1 MTGTDRGVPASSNHG
16 LDPELA
22 SFVSILPVLDFA
34 DVTAARA
41 ILAQGAGDRGTADQ
55 PQSEPFVVSDRRIP
69 GPPGAPEV
77 PVRSYRPRGDGTRP
91 ALVYFHGGA
100 FVLGQVELFDAL
112 CGAYAA
118 NADIVVVSV
127 DYRLAPEHP
136 FPAGVEDC
144 YAAVAW
150 TAANATD
157 LAVDPASLAVGGLS
171 AGGALAA
178 AVALM
183 ARDRNGPAIAFQ
195 LLVNAVLDDRLETV
209 SVQEFTETPLWNS
222 HDVAVMW
229 DLYLG
234 PERRHVSPFAAP
246 ARAADLS
253 GLPPAYVLTSQFDPL
268 RDEGI
273 AYALRMLQAGVAVE
287 LHNVVGAFHGFD
299 VFPTAISRAAA
310 AEQHAALRRALHAS

>member
-1 MTGTDRGVPASSNHG
+1 MTGTDQGAPSWSEDR

-22 SFVSILPVLDFA
+22 SFVSMLPVLNFA
-34 DVTAARA
+34 EVASARA
-41 ILAQGAGDRGTADQ
+41 MLAQGVGDRETAD
-55 PQSEPFVVSDRRIP
+55 PSPSEPFVVSDRRIP

-77 PVRSYRPRGDGTRP
+77 PVRIYRPRGDGTRP

-144 YAAVAW
+144 YAALEW

-157 LAVDPASLAVGGLS
+157 LAVNPDSVAVGGLS

-183 ARDRNGPAIAFQ
+183 ARDRDGPTIAFQ

-209 SVQEFTETPLWNS
+209 SVQEFTDTPLWNS
-222 HDVAVMW
+222 RDVAVMW

-234 PERRHVSPFAAP
+234 PERRHVSPYAAP

-273 AYALRMLQAGVAVE
+273 AYALRMLQAGVPVE

-310 AEQHAALRRALHAS
+310 AEQHAALRRALHLS

>member
-1 MTGTDRGVPASSNHG
+1 MTGTGQEAPAWSQDR

-22 SFVSILPVLDFA
+22 SFVSLLPVLNFA
-34 DVTAARA
+34 EVASARA
-41 ILAQGAGDRGTADQ
+41 MLAQGVDDRDIAD
-55 PQSEPFVVSDRRIP
+55 PSPSEPFVVSDRRIP
-69 GPPGAPEV
+69 GPPGAPAV
-77 PVRSYRPRGDGTRP
+77 PVRIYRPRGDGTRP

-144 YAAVAW
+144 YAALEW

-157 LAVDPASLAVGGLS
+157 LAVNPDSVAVGGLS

-183 ARDRNGPAIAFQ
+183 ARDRDGPTIAFQ

-209 SVQEFTETPLWNS
+209 SVQEFTDTPLWNS
-222 HDVAVMW
+222 RDVAVMW

-234 PERRHVSPFAAP
+234 PERRHVSPYAAP

-273 AYALRMLQAGVAVE
+273 AYALRMLQAGVPVE

-310 AEQHAALRRALHAS
+310 AEQHAALRRALHPS

>member
-1 MTGTDRGVPASSNHG
+1 MMGTDRAVPAWSKHG

-22 SFVSILPVLDFA
+22 SFVSMLPVLNFA
-34 DVTAARA
+34 EVATARA
-41 ILAQGAGDRGTADQ
+41 MLAQGAGARETADQ
-55 PQSEPFVVSDRRIP
+55 SPSEPFVVSDRGIP

-77 PVRSYRPRGDGTRP
+77 PVRIYRPRGDGTRP
-91 ALVYFHGGA
+91 VLVYFHGGA
-100 FVLGQVELFDAL
+100 FVLGQVGLFDAL
-112 CGAYAA
+112 CGGYAA

-144 YAAVAW
+144 YAALEW
-150 TAANATD
+150 TAAAATE
-157 LAVDPASLAVGGLS
+157 LAVDPTAVAVGGLS

-183 ARDRNGPAIAFQ
+183 ARDRNGPTIAFQ

-209 SVQEFTETPLWNS
+209 SVQAFTDTPLWNS
-222 HDVAVMW
+222 HDVSVMW

-234 PERRHVSPFAAP
+234 PERRHVSPYAAP
-246 ARAADLS
+246 ARATDLS

-273 AYALRMLQAGVAVE
+273 AYALRMLQAGVPVE

-310 AEQHAALRRALHAS
+310 AEQHAALRRALHSS

>member
-1 MTGTDRGVPASSNHG
+1 MTGTDQGAPAWSQDR

-22 SFVSILPVLDFA
+22 SFVSLLPVLNFA
-34 DVTAARA
+34 EVASARA
-41 ILAQGAGDRGTADQ
+41 MLAQGAGDRETAD
-55 PQSEPFVVSDRRIP
+55 PSPSEPFVVSDRRIP

-77 PVRSYRPRGDGTRP
+77 PVRIYRPRGDGTRP

-100 FVLGQVELFDAL
+100 FVLGQVELFDAT

-144 YAAVAW
+144 YAAVEW
-150 TAANATD
+150 TAAQAAD
-157 LAVDPASLAVGGLS
+157 LAIDPAAVAVGGLS

-209 SVQEFTETPLWNS
+209 SVQAFTDTPLWNS
-222 HDVAVMW
+222 HDVSVMW

-234 PERRHVSPFAAP
+234 PERRHVSAYAAP
-246 ARAADLS
+246 ARATDLA

-273 AYALRMLQAGVAVE
+273 AYALRMLQAGVPVE

-299 VFPTAISRAAA
+299 VLPTAISRAAA
-310 AEQHAALRRALHAS
+310 AEQHAVLRRALHTS

>member
-1 MTGTDRGVPASSNHG
+1 MMGADRAVSAWSTQG

-22 SFVSILPVLDFA
+22 SFVSMLPALDFA
-34 DVTAARA
+34 DVATARA
-41 ILAQGAGDRGTADQ
+41 MLAQGAGGRETADQ
-55 PQSEPFVVSDRRIP
+55 SPSEPFVVSDRRIP

-77 PVRSYRPRGDGTRP
+77 PVRIYRPWGDGTRP

-100 FVLGQVELFDAL
+100 FVLGQVELFDAM

-118 NADIVVVSV
+118 NADIIVVSV

-144 YAAVAW
+144 YAAVEW
-150 TAANATD
+150 ITAHAAD
-157 LAVDPASLAVGGLS
+157 LAVDPAAVAVGGLS

-178 AVALM
+178 AVTLM
-183 ARDRNGPAIAFQ
+183 ARDRNGPTIAFQ

-209 SVQEFTETPLWNS
+209 SVQAFTDTPLWNS
-222 HDVAVMW
+222 HDVSVMW

-234 PERRHVSPFAAP
+234 PERRHVSPYAAP
-246 ARAADLS
+246 ARATDLS

-273 AYALRMLQAGVAVE
+273 AYALRMLQAGVPVE

-310 AEQHAALRRALHAS
+310 AEQHAALRRALHTS

>member
-1 MTGTDRGVPASSNHG
+1 MMGADPVVPAGSKHG

-22 SFVSILPVLDFA
+22 AFVSMLPVLNFA
-34 DVTAARA
+34 EVATARA
-41 ILAQGAGDRGTADQ
+41 ILAQGAGARETADQ
-55 PQSEPFVVSDRRIP
+55 SPSEPFVVSDRRIP
-69 GPPGAPEV
+69 GPQGAPKV
-77 PVRSYRPRGDGTRP
+77 PVRIYRPPGDGTRP

-136 FPAGVEDC
+136 FPAGVQDC
-144 YAAVAW
+144 YAALEW
-150 TAANATD
+150 TAAAATE
-157 LAVDPASLAVGGLS
+157 LAVDPAAIAVGGLS

-178 AVALM
+178 AIALM
-183 ARDRNGPAIAFQ
+183 ARDRKGPTIAFQ

-209 SVQEFTETPLWNS
+209 SVQAFTDTPLWNS
-222 HDVAVMW
+222 HDVSVMW

-234 PERRHVSPFAAP
+234 PERRHVSPYAAP
-246 ARAADLS
+246 ARSTDLS
-253 GLPPAYVLTSQFDPL
+253 GLPPAYVLTSEFDPL

-273 AYALRMLQAGVAVE
+273 SYALRMLQAGVPVE

-310 AEQHAALRRALHAS
+310 AEQHAALRRALHPS